1 MGRVRRMNYSIT
13 EIFYSIQGEGYWT
26 GTPMVFVRLAGC
38 NLSCHFCDTDFT
50 EKLRFSEFNILRAV
64 EAIGDGCDRVVL
76 TGGEPTIQDLSPLVA
91 LLHDRG
97 YKVHMETN
105 GQTDE
110 SFGVDWVTCSPKPYG
125 KVLRKTA
132 SEVKVVMGSTDPEA
146 ARDNIEADHY
156 WIQPMSE
163 NYKPATDYVLS
174 HEGWRLSVQTH
185 KVAELR

>member
-1 MGRVRRMNYSIT
+1 MRYSIT

-50 EKLRFSEFNILRAV
+50 ERRKLSEAEILAEV
-64 EAIGDGCDRVVL
+64 DAIGVGCGRVVL
-76 TGGEPTIQDLSPLVA
+76 TGGEPTIQELAPLVNR
-91 LLHDRG
+91 LHSGRWL
-97 YKVHMETN
+97 VHMETN

-125 KVLRKTA
+125 KVLRQTA
-132 SEVKVVMGSTDPEA
+132 NEVKVVMGSTDPEE
-146 ARDNIEADHY
+146 ARDRIKADHY

-185 KVAELR
+185 KVAALR

>member
-1 MGRVRRMNYSIT
+1 
-13 EIFYSIQGEGYWT
+13 
-26 GTPMVFVRLAGC
+26 
-38 NLSCHFCDTDFT
+38 
-50 EKLRFSEFNILRAV
+50 
-64 EAIGDGCDRVVL
+64 
-76 TGGEPTIQDLSPLVA
+76 
-91 LLHDRG
+91 
-97 YKVHMETN
+97 METN

-146 ARDNIEADHY
+146 ARDKIKADHY

-185 KVAELR
+185 KVVELR